1 MDDRDWQREVPY
13 LDFFDRN
20 FDKNPDEVLSMKLL
34 KCKALK
40 AASIGLEV
48 IHFLALCVVP
58 EHFAK
63 KSLNIKMI

>member
-1 MDDRDWQREVPY
+1 
-13 LDFFDRN
+13 
-20 FDKNPDEVLSMKLL
+20 MKLL